1 VKSMGGI
8 LRERKRG
15 GRHRRRSR
23 SRS

>member
-1 VKSMGGI
+1 MKSMGGI